1 MCDCAHTGF
10 HAAAI
15 CAADVRVCLCVGNE
29 CATSLVE
36 ESFVFRASLKLA

>member
-15 CAADVRVCLCVGNE
+15 CAANVWVCLCVGNE
-29 CATSLVE
+29 RAASLVE
-36 ESFVFRASLKLA
+36 EGFVF